1 METENDR
8 VLVVGISKG
17 EEGLF
22 TMDRN
27 IEEKPLTDEE
37 KELAKRREYFEK
49 KYKIK

>member
-1 METENDR
+1 METKNEK

-17 EEGLF
+17 EDGFF

-27 IEEKPLTDEE
+27 IEEKPLSKEE

-49 KYKIK
+49 KYRNK